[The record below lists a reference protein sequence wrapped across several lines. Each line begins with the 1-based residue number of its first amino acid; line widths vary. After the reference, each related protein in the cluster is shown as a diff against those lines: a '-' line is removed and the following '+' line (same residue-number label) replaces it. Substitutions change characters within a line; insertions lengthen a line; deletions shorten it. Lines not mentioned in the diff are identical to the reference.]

1 MKGTSRRRR
10 RRRSRL
16 VAPLALTGLAIAIVL
31 AWQVDWQRVNVPGM
45 ETLRE
50 SASPSEAYVT
60 NDVVNLR
67 SGPATSF
74 QVLDVLDTQTP
85 VQVTGDLR
93 QGFLPVSVN
102 GHDAWIAADYLTP
115 EGFTLATT
123 MDPESEE
130 TVAAVMDVSEEVATR
145 GGLIETAN
153 AAPAVVDTPHVEP
166 EPEPDVAP
174 TSVPVEVSEPEPELA
189 EQTDVATE
197 VVKAP
202 SVPKGERWV
211 EVDRASALVT
221 LHHGDTIVAT
231 YQGKIGRDPSVDGY
245 YSTAVGTFHVFS
257 MNKELTETPFVE
269 GVYLTDWVG
278 FDPER
283 SNGFHSPVR
292 DAEGKVVNTQ
302 GTVTMGCVRLEAHAA
317 EELFAFAFIGM
328 RVEIHD

>member
-1 MKGTSRRRR
+1 VKGTSRRRR

-16 VAPLALTGLAIAIVL
+16 VALLTLTALAIAVVV
-31 AWQVDWQRVNVPGM
+31 AWRVDW
-45 ETLRE
+45 LRD
-50 SASPSEAYVT
+50 SAPLSQAYIT

-74 QVLDVLDTQTP
+74 QVLDVLDTQTA

-93 QGFLPVSVN
+93 QGFLPVSVD
-102 GHDAWIAADYLTP
+102 GQEAWIAADYLTP
-115 EGFTLATT
+115 EGATEAAT
-123 MDPESEE
+123 ETESGD
-130 TVAAVMDVSEEVATR
+130 TVAAVMDASEGVATR
-145 GGLIETAN
+145 SGLIETAN
-153 AAPAVVDTPHVEP
+153 AAPAVVDAPSVEP
-166 EPEPDVAP
+166 EPDGAP
-174 TSVPVEVSEPEPELA
+174 TNVPVEVSAPDPA
-189 EQTDVATE
+189 IDEQTEPATE
-197 VVKAP
+197 MDDEPA
-202 SVPKGERWV
+202 VPGGERWV
-211 EVDRASALVT
+211 EVDRSTALVT
-221 LHHGDTIVAT
+221 LHHGDSIVAT

-292 DAEGKVVNTQ
+292 DADGYVVNTQ
-302 GTVTMGCVRLEAHAA
+302 GAVTMGCVRLEAQAA
-317 EELFAFAFIGM
+317 ESLFDFAFIGM